1 MDLANPVLHG
11 ADLMMNPGAI
21 IHDLLESNLKTD
33 ERKEID
39 GDIFP
44 R

>member
-1 MDLANPVLHG
+1 
-11 ADLMMNPGAI
+11 MNPGAI
-21 IHDLLESNLKTD
+21 IHDLLQSNPKTD

-44 R
+44 RYEYRFLKLYY